1 MNYPVEDFL
10 GEHMERAA
18 ELMVQHGLE
27 PGDAIDQSM
36 AQLEQE
42 EDMAAPGD
50 QDYIDCGD
58 LHAAQPSPAHAQG
71 EAAPHAGAEVAE
83 GKGDARAQVRGG
95 APGAGAASGSKPGA
109 AGRPALP
116 ENKQQ
121 NALQQDNNTSSL
133 AQNALGQEDHV
144 IFLEALQP
152 TNIRPVECDDPN
164 LPHVPSLAKTG
175 DLSVHGWWQ
184 KQRLID
190 LPGAECLAHAAGE
203 NLTRASLASK
213 IRYYSDR
220 LLGHLFT
227 ANCNL
232 RDALDPS

>member
-1 MNYPVEDFL
+1 MR
-10 GEHMERAA
+10 RAK
-18 ELMVQHGLE
+18 LLRTR
-27 PGDAIDQSM
+27 
-36 AQLEQE
+36 AQKWPKAKA
-42 EDMAAPGD
+42 MR
-50 QDYIDCGD
+50 
-58 LHAAQPSPAHAQG
+58 AHKF
-71 EAAPHAGAEVAE
+71 AGVHQ
-83 GKGDARAQVRGG
+83 ARARHL
-95 APGAGAASGSKPGA
+95 AANPEPLVE
-109 AGRPALP
+109 PALP